1 LQYKGKEVMRKGYA
15 QMFENTPN
23 LHCELISRIVQ
34 GNTIIDKERL
44 QFGSRILEATAIYH
58 IENGKIQKVYF
69 MQ

>member
-1 LQYKGKEVMRKGYA
+1 MRKGYA